1 MFLAGCV
8 GVFALLTGLLALD
21 RQPGE
26 PWGGWLP
33 PLLAGLIALGA
44 LLALAQPSR
53 VLRSR
58 APWLTVAL
66 LVLMMM
72 LPVVVSGSRHLGLRG
87 SHLALMSLVVAFTT
101 GMLGRRTGL
110 VFALGGTL
118 ALLALSVVERL
129 SGWTPSTGT
138 GESLGVRLVI
148 HLCMLGLGL
157 IVGLGLHRILRKALA
172 DGHERMAQ
180 FQGLLQMAVDWYW
193 EMDQHLRFTHIVEM
207 TAGISGLAAASA
219 LGRTPCRSTSASLTK
234 TSMPTAPT
242 SNPTALFACSR
253 GAVTRP
259 ASRVGCPSAASH
271 ALMPKATSAA
281 TGAPG
286 AT

>member
-1 MFLAGCV
+1 MTTLADPISTLIGQGSPAPEADPLARITQGRALAVFLAGCV

-53 VLRSR
+53 ALRSR

-87 SHLALMSLVVAFTT
+87 SRLALMSLVVAFTT

-129 SGWTPSTGT
+129 SG
-138 GESLGVRLVI
+138 LDA
-148 HLCMLGLGL
+148 
-157 IVGLGLHRILRKALA
+157 LHRHRREPRCAPRHPPVHA
-172 DGHERMAQ
+172 GPGPHRRAGAAPHPAQ
-180 FQGLLQMAVDWYW
+180 GP
-193 EMDQHLRFTHIVEM
+193 
-207 TAGISGLAAASA
+207 
-219 LGRTPCRSTSASLTK
+219 GRWA
-234 TSMPTAPT
+234 
-242 SNPTALFACSR
+242 
-253 GAVTRP
+253 
-259 ASRVGCPSAASH
+259 
-271 ALMPKATSAA
+271 
-281 TGAPG
+281 
-286 AT
+286 